1 MIRIFKMAMK
11 DLRLLSRDKMGAFF
25 IFGFPILMGLFFGV
39 MMGKQSGGGGTK
51 MKIAIVDNDQTEISR
66 QFIQSLKDNDSV
78 EVETDAI
85 ESAKESVRKG
95 NRVALLVVEKGF
107 GESAGVFWGETPT
120 IKIGVDP
127 SRSAESAMLQGFVME
142 AIGQLVSARFQD
154 SSTMTDF
161 IAQSKEDLEANSS
174 MTETNRML
182 MTAFLGSFE
191 TMVDNIDALQQQT
204 LATNEEEGDS
214 TSDTNDGFQ
223 FANIESMDISK
234 AVDTN
239 SLSGQVKKINSKW
252 DISFPQAMMWGVLG
266 CCAGFAISI
275 AKEQSNGT
283 MTRLQVAPISKLEIL
298 GGKALACF
306 LATTGVIVMLTI
318 LGVWLGMKPLSYP
331 KLILS
336 ASCVAFCFVGIMMT
350 MSVLGKTEQSVSGA
364 GWAINMIM
372 AMIGGC
378 MIPVMFMPAFM
389 QKFAV
394 LSPIRWGILSIEG
407 AIWRDFSYAELLM
420 PCSVLIGVGVLGI
433 CVGTVILSKRS

>member
-66 QFIQSLKDNDSV
+66 QFIQSLMDNDSV

>member
-66 QFIQSLKDNDSV
+66 QFIQSLMDNDSV

-107 GESAGVFWGETPT
+107 GESAGVFWGQPPT

-234 AVDTN
+234 AVDPN

>member
-66 QFIQSLKDNDSV
+66 QFIQSLMDNDSV

-95 NRVALLVVEKGF
+95 NRIALLVVDKGF
-107 GESAGVFWGETPT
+107 GESAGVFWGEPPT

-204 LATNEEEGDS
+204 PATNEEEGDS

-306 LATTGVIVMLTI
+306 LATTCVIVMLTI

>member
-51 MKIAIVDNDQTEISR
+51 MKIAIVDTDQTEISR
-66 QFIQSLKDNDSV
+66 QFIQSLMDNDSV

-107 GESAGVFWGETPT
+107 GESAGVFWGEPPT

-174 MTETNRML
+174 MTETNRIL

-191 TMVDNIDALQQQT
+191 TMAENIDALQQ
-204 LATNEEEGDS
+204 L
-214 TSDTNDGFQ
+214 
-223 FANIESMDISK
+223 
-234 AVDTN
+234 
-239 SLSGQVKKINSKW
+239 SLIH
-252 DISFPQAMMWGVLG
+252 I
-266 CCAGFAISI
+266 
-275 AKEQSNGT
+275 
-283 MTRLQVAPISKLEIL
+283 
-298 GGKALACF
+298 
-306 LATTGVIVMLTI
+306 
-318 LGVWLGMKPLSYP
+318 
-331 KLILS
+331 
-336 ASCVAFCFVGIMMT
+336 
-350 MSVLGKTEQSVSGA
+350 
-364 GWAINMIM
+364 
-372 AMIGGC
+372 
-378 MIPVMFMPAFM
+378 
-389 QKFAV
+389 
-394 LSPIRWGILSIEG
+394 
-407 AIWRDFSYAELLM
+407 
-420 PCSVLIGVGVLGI
+420 
-433 CVGTVILSKRS
+433 

>member
-66 QFIQSLKDNDSV
+66 QFIQSLMDNDSV

-107 GESAGVFWGETPT
+107 GESAGVFWGEPPT

-161 IAQSKEDLEANSS
+161 IAQSKEDFEANSS

-204 LATNEEEGDS
+204 PATNEEEGDS

-306 LATTGVIVMLTI
+306 LATTCVIVMLTI